1 MEKETQINLINQNDL
16 GHEQEQLF
24 KWLKERKAIK
34 ISVIESASKVP
45 KDTLRH
51 FIKRKRRIPLN
62 HFNNALNELKRYGYE
77 KCNDK

>member
-1 MEKETQINLINQNDL
+1 MEKKTQINLIKQNDL
-16 GHEQEQLF
+16 EQEQEQLF

-51 FIKRKRRIPLN
+51 FIKKKRRIPLN